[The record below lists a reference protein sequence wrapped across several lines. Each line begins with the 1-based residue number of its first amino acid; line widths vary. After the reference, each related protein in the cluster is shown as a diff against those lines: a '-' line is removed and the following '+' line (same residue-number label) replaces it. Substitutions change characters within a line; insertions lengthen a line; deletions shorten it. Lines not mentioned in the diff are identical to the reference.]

1 MLGEGEV
8 YSSVAS
14 GFWRFAAGVV
24 EVGWA
29 LVDGVSVD
37 VVDVAVWGGVA

>member
-1 MLGEGEV
+1 M
-8 YSSVAS
+8 YSSIAS
-14 GFWRFAAGVV
+14 GYWRFAAGVV

-29 LVDGVSVD
+29 LVDGVSID